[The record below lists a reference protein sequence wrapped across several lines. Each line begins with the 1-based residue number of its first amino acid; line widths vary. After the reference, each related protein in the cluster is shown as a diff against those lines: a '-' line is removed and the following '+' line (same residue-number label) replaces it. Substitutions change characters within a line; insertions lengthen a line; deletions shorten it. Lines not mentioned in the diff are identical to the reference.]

1 MSSVDLIRN
10 RRIVIAVNGFASG
23 NAEPLCRYL
32 LERQAKDVTVIR
44 HPLVT
49 DQRGPHKLQVF
60 NASGLA
66 HESVTPMPFVPPFTY
81 VFDLAVP
88 KLAGNDYDLW
98 IGFNNLNTLRGLQEK
113 KNGRVKK
120 VVYLAIDYTNDRF
133 GRRSPLTW
141 VYNAVDKKCCEQAD
155 ELWALTKESHEARL
169 KSLKLEELKKPFLEV
184 PMGANMLAAPK
195 VGRNA
200 FASKQIVFLGH
211 IIEKQGVQLVLRALK
226 RIRVSLPS
234 VHFMVMGTGP
244 YLDTVKALAQEL
256 GVSDAVTFRGF
267 VESDDEIETVLA
279 QSAVAV
285 APYNPEKASFTRYA
299 DAGKL
304 KMYLGAGLPIV
315 MTDVT
320 INAKQLEQEAGAS
333 LINYDEE
340 ELHRALVEILNNE
353 ALWQQKSDAAKAFGL
368 RYDWNSIFDRAF
380 ESSTVF
386 QSR

>member
-1 MSSVDLIRN
+1 
-10 RRIVIAVNGFASG
+10 
-23 NAEPLCRYL
+23 
-32 LERQAKDVTVIR
+32 
-44 HPLVT
+44 
-49 DQRGPHKLQVF
+49 
-60 NASGLA
+60 
-66 HESVTPMPFVPPFTY
+66 
-81 VFDLAVP
+81 
-88 KLAGNDYDLW
+88 
-98 IGFNNLNTLRGLQEK
+98 
-113 KNGRVKK
+113 
-120 VVYLAIDYTNDRF
+120 
-133 GRRSPLTW
+133 
-141 VYNAVDKKCCEQAD
+141 
-155 ELWALTKESHEARL
+155 
-169 KSLKLEELKKPFLEV
+169 
-184 PMGANMLAAPK
+184 
-195 VGRNA
+195 
-200 FASKQIVFLGH
+200 
-211 IIEKQGVQLVLRALK
+211 
-226 RIRVSLPS
+226 
-234 VHFMVMGTGP
+234 MVMGTGP

-340 ELHRALVEILNNE
+340 ELNRALVEILNNE

>member
-1 MSSVDLIRN
+1 M
-10 RRIVIAVNGFASG
+10 
-23 NAEPLCRYL
+23 
-32 LERQAKDVTVIR
+32 ERQAKDVTVIR

-49 DQRGPHKLQVF
+49 DQPGPHKLQVF

-141 VYNAVDKKCCEQAD
+141 VYNTVDKKCCEQAD

-340 ELHRALVEILNNE
+340 ELNRALVEILNNE